1 MRARQRAMGWAWAWV
16 VVAVLPLSG
25 CLLNSVSKISHK
37 TGVAAGQS
45 IVVIG
50 LGLDAAW
57 PYTGFALSLDEYSLE
72 KSRTTGNCFHYNHIN
87 AEIPPAPASIRYFAY
102 KVPAGVYVYSAFNG
116 NPAPQPAAFIAPSG
130 KAVYF
135 GDYIYVGNRVVQMR
149 SNLGAAQIAVR
160 PLLAGNLVLTQASS
174 EPSVIH
180 GTMFLCTP

>member
-1 MRARQRAMGWAWAWV
+1 VRRGLTGWISV
-16 VVAVLPLSG
+16 VVAALPLSG
-25 CLLNSVSKISHK
+25 CLLNSVNKITHK

-50 LGLDAAW
+50 VGLDAAW
-57 PYTGFALSLDEYSLE
+57 PYAGFSLLLDEYSLE
-72 KSRTTGNCFHYNHIN
+72 KNRITGNCFHYNHIK
-87 AEIPPAPASIRYFAY
+87 AEIPPAPASIKYLAY
-102 KVPAGVYVYSAFNG
+102 EVPAGMYVYSAFNG

-135 GDYIYVGNRVVQMR
+135 GDYVYVGNRVVQIR

-160 PLLAGNLVLTQASS
+160 SLLAGSLVLTRASS

-180 GTMFLCTP
+180 GTVFLCTP